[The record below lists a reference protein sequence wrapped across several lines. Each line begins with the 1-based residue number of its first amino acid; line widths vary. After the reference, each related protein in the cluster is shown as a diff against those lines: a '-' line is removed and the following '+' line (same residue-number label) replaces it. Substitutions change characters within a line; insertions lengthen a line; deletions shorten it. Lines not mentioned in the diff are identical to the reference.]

1 MLDKEITVIGAG
13 LAGLSA
19 ALTLQSAGRAV
30 RVIESSDRVGG
41 RVATDFIDGFTLD
54 RGFQLINSE
63 YPELKRLDVI
73 GALSFIAAPR
83 AVEVSMDQSRIVL
96 GDPRSYPL
104 SAFSAKTGSLG
115 SKINFLRYVYSK
127 SSGRASVEDELQN
140 LGDLYQKVLR
150 PFLTGVFLTSPAH
163 VSAVNGKEI
172 IRSFISGN
180 PGLPAKGVG
189 ALPAE
194 LATKIE
200 NIELGRN
207 INSLQEL
214 GDGPV
219 IVATDVTTAA
229 QLLDMTS
236 VPKLA
241 SSTTWYHE
249 VPTGLTDS
257 KNLVIDGQRRGPVV
271 NSIAVS
277 NLAPSYAPAGR
288 TLLSSTTVEFA
299 SESEV
304 RRHLSLMW
312 GAQSSDWSLIA
323 KYEIPKSLPI
333 FSPGAQSVTSAK
345 VDKGIYV
352 AGDYRS
358 APSQNG
364 ALLSGR
370 LAAEELLLDE
380 RS

>member
-1 MLDKEITVIGAG
+1 L
-13 LAGLSA
+13 
-19 ALTLQSAGRAV
+19 
-30 RVIESSDRVGG
+30 
-41 RVATDFIDGFTLD
+41 
-54 RGFQLINSE
+54 
-63 YPELKRLDVI
+63 
-73 GALSFIAAPR
+73 
-83 AVEVSMDQSRIVL
+83 
-96 GDPRSYPL
+96 
-104 SAFSAKTGSLG
+104 
-115 SKINFLRYVYSK
+115 YSK
-127 SSGRASVEDELQN
+127 SNSGLSVEDELQN

-150 PFLTGVFLTSPAH
+150 PFLTGVFLTGPAH

-172 IRSFISGN
+172 IRSFVSGK
-180 PGLPAKGVG
+180 PGIPAQGVG
-189 ALPAE
+189 ALPAA
-194 LATKIE
+194 LAKRVT
-200 NIELGRN
+200 NIEIGRN
-207 INSLQEL
+207 VNSLHEL
-214 GDGPV
+214 GGGPI

-241 SSTTWYHE
+241 ASTTWYHE
-249 VPTGLTDS
+249 VPKDLTHS
-257 KNLVIDGQRRGPVV
+257 KCLVIDGQRRGPVV
-271 NSIAVS
+271 NSIAIS
-277 NLAPSYAPAGR
+277 NPAPTYAPAGK

-304 RRHLSLMW
+304 RRHLALIW

-333 FSPGAQSVTSAK
+333 FAPGAQHVTSAK
-345 VDKGIYV
+345 VAKNIYV

-370 LAAEELLLDE
+370 LAAEELLFDQ

>member
-1 MLDKEITVIGAG
+1 MLDKEVTIIGAG

-19 ALTLQSAGRAV
+19 ALTLQDAGCPV
-30 RVIESSDRVGG
+30 RVLEASDRVGG

-54 RGFQLINSE
+54 RGFQLINSQ
-63 YPELKRLDVI
+63 YPELKRLKVLDGV
-73 GALSFIAAPR
+73 SFIAAPR
-83 AVEVSMDQSRIVL
+83 AVEISLGQSRIAL
-96 GDPRSYPL
+96 GDPRTYPL
-104 SAFSAKTGSLG
+104 SALSSKTGSLG
-115 SKINFLRYVYSK
+115 SKVNFLRYLYSK
-127 SSGRASVEDELQN
+127 SSSRLSVEDELQN

-172 IRSFISGN
+172 IRSFVSGK
-180 PGLPAKGVG
+180 PGVPAQGVG
-189 ALPAE
+189 ALSAA
-194 LATKIE
+194 LAKRVS

-207 INSLQEL
+207 INSLHEL
-214 GDGPV
+214 GGGPI

-241 SSTTWYHE
+241 ASTTWYHE
-249 VPTGLTDS
+249 VPKDLTHS
-257 KNLVIDGQRRGPVV
+257 KCLVIDGQKLGPVV
-271 NSIAVS
+271 NSIAIS
-277 NLAPSYAPAGR
+277 NLAPTYAPTGR
-288 TLLSSTTVEFA
+288 TLLSSTTVDFA

-304 RRHLSLMW
+304 RRHLALIW
-312 GAQSSDWSLIA
+312 GAQSSEWSLIA

-333 FSPGAQSVTSAK
+333 FAPGAQHVTSAK
-345 VDKGIYV
+345 VSKNIYV

-370 LAAEELLLDE
+370 LAAEELLFDQ